1 MPAKRDSLDPGVL
14 AAEHFDVDFDRRA
27 EETGDRPDT
36 PPSAYVDPA
45 IDGQAPGSVRAKRM
59 ARQDGR
65 SVTE

>member
-1 MPAKRDSLDPGVL
+1 MAAKRDSLDPGAL

-45 IDGQAPGSVRAKRM
+45 VSGEPPGSVRAQRM
-59 ARQDGR
+59 ARQAGR
-65 SVTE
+65 SLTE